1 VILIDDWRQ
10 AWRFNS
16 VRVAAILGMLS
27 LVQSDVLPYVQ
38 PLVPAK
44 FWPYVTLGLAVL
56 MAVFRIVQQ
65 NLPAKQDPPQ

>member
-1 VILIDDWRQ
+1 VKLIDEWRQ

-38 PLVPAK
+38 PLVPPK